1 MVVRF
6 DVPFPI
12 QHIDQSIW
20 TRFVSRLVMLG
31 QEEDDTVESACELSE
46 DQDWPHQEP
55 KVAPKAIQGF
65 VAQEFWAG

>member
-1 MVVRF
+1 
-6 DVPFPI
+6 
-12 QHIDQSIW
+12 
-20 TRFVSRLVMLG
+20 MLG